1 MKVTDKT
8 IDKWLGILNANGSD
22 WELIE
27 MIRALKVERLV
38 HLQQIQKFEAQVAY
52 LTANQAKDTRSQM
65 E

>member
-1 MKVTDKT
+1 MKITDKT

-22 WELIE
+22 WELVE

-52 LTANQAKDTRSQM
+52 LTANQRKQM